1 MRIRSLC
8 FAAVL
13 LACASA
19 PVGAQPPANAS
30 SLTVYHD
37 FVVKDGKADEWL
49 AFVKSAG
56 APVRDKLVAEGVIK
70 EWALEAPVLRM
81 PGEATHTI
89 WYVVK
94 DFDGIA
100 KVRAGIAEMLTKP
113 VGGAAAA
120 KGGRALTNAERLA
133 ELTDTSKTRDFILRD
148 VEGGFGTVVPAAG
161 APLHTRYI
169 SYKAKPGQGRA
180 FRRAFDKYNKP
191 VLDKLVADGAVLAW
205 GLSTEEVKTT
215 SAFTHVLW
223 ISMPDLASNDK
234 IRAAVV
240 ADRDKRSDDEQDA
253 IASTFADLTDAD
265 AGRGQIAQT
274 LIFRAAGQK

>member
-1 MRIRSLC
+1 VRIRLLG

-13 LACASA
+13 LAAA
-19 PVGAQPPANAS
+19 PLAAQAPAQS
-30 SLTVYHD
+30 SSQLTVYHD

-56 APVRDKLVAEGVIK
+56 APVRDKFVAEGVIK
-70 EWALEAPVLRM
+70 EWALEAPILRV
-81 PGEATHTI
+81 PGQATHTI
-89 WYVVK
+89 WYVVN

-100 KVRAGIAEMLTKP
+100 KVRAAIAEMLTRP
-113 VGGAAAA
+113 ASGATAA
-120 KGGRALTNAERLA
+120 KGGRAITNAERLA

-148 VEGGFGTVVPAAG
+148 VENGFGTVVPAAG

-191 VLDKLVADGAVLAW
+191 ILDKLVADGAVLAW

-215 SAFTHVLW
+215 SDFTHVLW
-223 ISMPDLASNDK
+223 ISTGNLAGNDK

-240 ADRDKRSDDEQDA
+240 ADRDRRSEDEQDA

-265 AGRGQIAQT
+265 AGRAQIAQT
-274 LIFRAAGQK
+274 LIFRTAGQK